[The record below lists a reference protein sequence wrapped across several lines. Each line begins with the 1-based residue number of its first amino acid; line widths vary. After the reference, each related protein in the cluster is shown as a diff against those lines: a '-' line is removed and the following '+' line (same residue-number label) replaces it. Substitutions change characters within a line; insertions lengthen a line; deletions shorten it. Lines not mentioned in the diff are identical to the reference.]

1 MSELLTDIGD
11 YRGRA
16 TGGAVSTTTNGFPQ
30 LVLELHATDVYDGD
44 NDEWYP
50 DAVDGVITAYICLFG
65 GNGKATLGVQQVMD
79 AFGWDGAS
87 FGGLN
92 ELVKD
97 LTSRP
102 EGMSIGFS
110 TESNEYEGNVRT
122 QVSWVRA
129 HDAAPGR
136 TIREC
141 TTDELKNLDKQY
153 AHGLQAVKSKAKVA
167 APKPATAL
175 KPPTQL
181 ALQKGVST
189 GTQTATQAEATPPPA
204 TRPAPSAT
212 GKSTKGKA
220 WGKFTTANRA
230 EAVAGKS
237 GGGAGFDDKQLGE
250 IWLTEIQKVVGKSDV
265 EPSSTTNEG
274 RQQWYQIQD
283 ACVVMVTLPF

>member
-44 NDEWYP
+44 NDEWYK
-50 DAVDGVITAYICLFG
+50 DAVDDNVITAYICLFG

-102 EGMSIGFS
+102 EGMPIGFS

-167 APKPATAL
+167 APKPATAP
-175 KPPTQL
+175 KPPT
-181 ALQKGVST
+181 APPAT
-189 GTQTATQAEATPPPA
+189 APPTQPAAPA
-204 TRPAPSAT
+204 TRPTPSAT

-220 WGKFTTANRA
+220 WGALTTANRA
-230 EAVAGKS
+230 EAVPGKTA
-237 GGGAGFDDKQLGE
+237 GGAGFSDEQLAEVWTATAGEVAGVAANDKSITRE
-250 IWLTEIQKVVGKSDV
+250 
-265 EPSSTTNEG
+265 
-274 RQQWYQIQD
+274 QWYQIQEICK
-283 ACVVMVTLPF
+283 AKVTLSF